1 MKYYPPLSQLISRE
15 AIPADVGIIPGATET
30 AEQALNQLLSGIGF
44 KDLIINLSTFGDVR
58 FYSLTIVGK
67 EIGFKL
73 PGTDVSFLFFPG
85 EAGSGEANIPIAFEW
100 RWGVRRYVHDFEAAV
115 FSRSPRAFFDIL
127 LKIANIS
134 EAEFIDGVITVF
146 IGDPDPYVKL
156 VQDVRAII
164 SEYSNGTATLE
175 DPSGEIL
182 AKASAILFKLD
193 AVIADLQDPTQIA
206 VPFDSEVDYIAD
218 RFEDIAH
225 TLDID
230 LDVCQLAFQTVTRNV
245 TDIDEKLEQL
255 LILFG
260 SWFSGFDWHDVEEVL
275 VPQFSLA
282 VTQLPVALEFPRKWL
297 VPLDTDGEPI
307 ANEAVK
313 SRLKFNAGAI
323 RYSTKTGLTF
333 EGESSFD
340 FTKSM
345 IGNTGLTLEFD
356 DAKVDFS
363 RTTNIAEADAAGYP
377 VDFVGVYVKYLE
389 IGLPKKWFKKH
400 QSSPNVPVTLGIVGR
415 ELLLG
420 TGGISGEIGLEVL
433 AAGKPKAT
441 KDKNTADAELEFV
454 LGKQPPAGS
463 SDPPKGFK
471 IGFSKFDMKFRQNVL
486 LESTI
491 KGSLTIPKFDSTKP
505 IGIELFIAKD
515 GDFKVTA
522 SVAGGHLF
530 EAGSIFAFN
539 AMSMSIEKDDNRVYA
554 EATGDLSFPKN
565 SLLKN
570 FIKEP
575 IHIEKLRIGSDG
587 SFEIDGGTIPLPE
600 SVVIPLGPAK
610 IAITAIHCG
619 SHEQEHGGVTRK
631 YRYWGFDGGIN
642 VNPGGIDAR
651 GDGIKYYYTVDNG
664 SDADHQHHH
673 FLRIEGIGIDLVIP
687 GTASK
692 DQAVLLLKGYLALKN
707 PVYKGSLSFSLPKV
721 KIAGGASMVYNTEVP
736 AWLVDVWLELPKP
749 IPLGATSLGIYG
761 FRGLF
766 GLRYVASKQ
775 AEDIKPPLE
784 VDASWGDYYR
794 AAPKGVSYQKFIS
807 PPATKAA
814 GNPFSVGA
822 GVSLATA
829 QDGGKAF
836 TSQLFL
842 LVSIPN
848 LILLEGR
855 ADILAKKRVG
865 LTDEDPPY
873 YAYLALSPESIEIG
887 AGVSYKLP
895 KETGETL
902 DLTAVFEAAFFFR
915 NRNAWYIHFGTKKK
929 PITARIISLFDG
941 YCYLMLS
948 ASGIE
953 AGAGVHF
960 DFNKRYGPV
969 AVSAHAYLDMWAYI
983 SFQGAQSG
991 GGIALGGY
999 VDVRV
1004 MGVGFHIE
1012 LAAGLTVEV
1021 PRPFRVA
1028 GYVEVCVSVDLKIK
1042 KFEKCVNLEF
1052 VWEKS
1057 KSLDTSPV
1065 WALTDSPIAPP
1076 AIGVHMAS
1084 GATYEVEFSTNP
1096 NSAAPPI
1103 IPLDTY
1109 IDVKFSKPVN
1119 PSKVPVV
1126 SARIGGFTNPPSD
1139 NTERLPPQYGS
1150 RIVTHSYALEDVKLE
1165 VWQPTMPNWIDY
1177 DPFVALAPGALV
1189 GSTAGANLAGQPIGS
1204 WQKQEPGYAQIRFLA
1219 LTPFNY
1225 MEPIGGY
1232 RPEEMGLTAQTIF
1245 CQGRERTERC
1255 LLWDEP
1261 AHYSA
1266 GSNYYG
1272 AGILYRIEGSDGA
1285 ALALTVPPL
1294 DPVSL
1299 GIKPG
1304 ARAVFLFT
1312 KRTVFCRLT
1321 LSTNAPEIT
1330 LRFQRRK
1337 PASFSEGLVP
1347 GEIIVPYAAA
1357 EFEDVAAPT
1366 VVPRSALAAPV
1377 IYDNPAVG
1385 IDRVILETPAPNA
1398 QAIADLEEKIALRGE
1413 DLLRAWYPKIRL
1425 LISQEI
1431 ARLKEELEAEHNRT
1445 CVVHEL
1451 SDPERLHLEIRT
1463 LSAERASLQ
1472 VEIQTKTLLYNTS
1485 CRPVPPFPPRPPGG
1499 RPPRPPFVPT
1509 TITPILPPASARPPL
1524 FAEEPLSPPT
1534 IPPTIS
1540 VVAPLAPVMSPEAC
1554 RQLAEEIAALQ
1565 KRLEEIEARI
1575 RRIREILATT
1585 RWRAP
1590 DFPVGWECGTFV
1602 HEICWLSEEDSQY
1615 NQTIPTIAAI
1625 EADFDS
1631 MRTAVES
1638 TIAPIWRPNQQY
1650 RITLTVSDTVTP
1662 SSNPL
1667 VAQKRPFYVHFQT
1680 KGPIGHYDV
1689 PPERPGL
1696 DEATQVPD
1704 DGGPEVLEDGRPEVP
1719 ERFLKFYIDMERSYP
1734 DPSGNLLY
1742 AKPLYYHDVALQLFL
1757 TKPYAYHFFADWP
1770 AYPPVS
1776 SGLGVAPYAIEI
1788 RIKDPAEAQPS
1799 SVTPDHTEA
1808 IVPSA
1813 LTGTQTWEVDPSPR
1827 QTEDLKIL
1835 NNFHEPELL
1844 GGASHATACLTTGG
1858 APIVPAAK
1866 VLITEIKNLEPNK
1879 LYTAVVLNKDLSVA
1893 REAEVHRYPFKTSQY
1908 GDFETHIGSYKLK
1921 DIAGN
1926 ERLAVFKVSH
1936 NLANGAGAPLIYDAA
1951 LKIIKRE
1958 PTTEAKAYPDFF
1970 DRLIHACLKLEPLPP
1985 AATLEFNFV
1994 ENALTAEVYGL
2005 LLRSREA
2012 LNDPRIPLTDLLAA
2026 VGMNVSGAARTD
2038 ARVLLSKDCCQAFVM
2053 VEGGVFPTTDISF
2066 QFSLLTWDK
2075 QAKKYVAKETIVTES
2090 FSSP

>member
-1 MKYYPPLSQLISRE
+1 MTNYPKLSSLISPSQMPDVLASVGESIDDLLGRIRYRDLAIEKSPSGETASYALTLITRE
-15 AIPADVGIIPGATET
+15 LKTDLFGSGLSLIFFPSEDVTSPASEFDVGFQYHWPILRYQ
-30 AEQALNQLLSGIGF
+30 QAFAPEN
-44 KDLIINLSTFGDVR
+44 
-58 FYSLTIVGK
+58 
-67 EIGFKL
+67 
-73 PGTDVSFLFFPG
+73 
-85 EAGSGEANIPIAFEW
+85 
-100 RWGVRRYVHDFEAAV
+100 
-115 FSRSPRAFFDIL
+115 FSRLPRAFLDLFLDLVDIDE
-127 LKIANIS
+127 K
-134 EAEFIDGVITVF
+134 EFIDGLINVI
-146 IGDPDPYVKL
+146 IDDPDPYQALIDAVKML
-156 VQDVRAII
+156 PSAQGTALATLSLNDVPAWRDSIGHIVDVIDEVGLDVFQVGFDAII
-164 SEYSNGTATLE
+164 
-175 DPSGEIL
+175 
-182 AKASAILFKLD
+182 
-193 AVIADLQDPTQIA
+193 Q
-206 VPFDSEVDYIAD
+206 
-218 RFEDIAH
+218 
-225 TLDID
+225 D
-230 LDVCQLAFQTVTRNV
+230 LDDLDRSIDRLVRLFQCWLGNITRS
-245 TDIDEKLEQL
+245 DIEDL
-255 LILFG
+255 LL
-260 SWFSGFDWHDVEEVL
+260 
-275 VPQFSLA
+275 PQFSLGLN
-282 VTQLPVALEFPRKWL
+282 QVAMAIEVPRTVL
-297 VPLDTDGEPI
+297 VPIDVNNEEI
-307 ANEAVK
+307 ADPAH
-313 SRLKFNAGAI
+313 SRLTFTAGGVT
-323 RYSTKTGLTF
+323 YDSSTGFVIDIDKDIAA
-333 EGESSFD
+333 SFSR
-340 FTKSM
+340 SM
-345 IGNTGLTLEFD
+345 IPGFGLTLEFD
-356 DAKVDFS
+356 DIKIDLS
-363 RTTNIAEADAAGYP
+363 RTTNIAEADAEGRPA
-377 VDFVGVYVKYLE
+377 DFMGISVGNAV
-389 IGLPKKWFKKH
+389 IGLPKKWFANY
-400 QSSPNVPVTLGIVGR
+400 QPSSGNPVTLGIVGR
-415 ELLLG
+415 DLLFG
-420 TGGISGEIGLEVL
+420 TGGFSGTVGLEVI
-433 AAGKPKAT
+433 AAGKPKPT
-441 KDKNTADAELEFV
+441 KEEPTGPDELEFV
-454 LGKQPPAGS
+454 LGKQPPPGS
-463 SDPPKGFK
+463 SGPPKGFK

-491 KGSLTIPKFDSTKP
+491 KGSLTIPKFDAEP
-505 IGIELFIAKD
+505 IGIELFIAQD

-530 EAGSIFAFN
+530 EAGTIFSFN
-539 AMSMSIEKDDNRVYA
+539 AMSLSVEKDDNRVYA
-554 EATGDLSFPKN
+554 EATGDLSFENNPLIGN
-565 SLLKN
+565 I
-570 FIKEP
+570 IKEP

-600 SVVIPLGPAK
+600 SVIIPLGPAK

-619 SHEQEHGGVTRK
+619 SHEQEHNNMTRK

-651 GDGIKYYYTVDNG
+651 GDGIKYYYTVDNDDEG
-664 SDADHQHHH
+664 RDPHH

-707 PVYKGSLSFSLPKV
+707 PVYKGSLSFALPKV

-784 VDASWGDYYR
+784 ADASWGDYYR
-794 AAPKGVSYQKFIS
+794 AAPKGVSYKKFIS
-807 PPATKAA
+807 PPETKAA

-855 ADILAKKRVG
+855 ADFLAKKRVG
-865 LTDEDPPY
+865 LTDDDPPY
-873 YAYLALSPESIEIG
+873 YAYLALSPESIELG
-887 AGVSYKLP
+887 AGVSYKIP

-902 DLTAVFEAAFFFR
+902 DLTAVFEAAFFFH

-999 VDVRV
+999 IDVRV

-1042 KFEKCVNLEF
+1042 KFEKCVDLEF

-1057 KSLDTSPV
+1057 KSVDTAPV

-1084 GATYEVEFSTNP
+1084 GATYAVEFSMNP
-1096 NSAAPPI
+1096 NSTNPPV

-1119 PSKVPVV
+1119 PSKVPAV

-1150 RIVTHSYALEDVKLE
+1150 RIVTHSYALEDVQLD
-1165 VWQPTMPNWIDY
+1165 VWSAASNWIRY
-1177 DPFVALAPGALV
+1177 DPFVALAPGALAS
-1189 GSTAGANLAGQPIGS
+1189 STVGANLSALPIGF
-1204 WQKQEPGYAQIRFLA
+1204 WQKQEPGYAQIRFLG

-1245 CQGRERTERC
+1245 CQGQERTERC
-1255 LLWDEP
+1255 LLWNEP
-1261 AHYSA
+1261 APYLA
-1266 GSNYYG
+1266 DSNYYG

-1299 GIKPG
+1299 AIKPG
-1304 ARAVFLFT
+1304 ARAVFLFP

-1321 LSTNAPEIT
+1321 LLTNAPEIT

-1337 PASFSEGLVP
+1337 PAPFSEGELP

-1357 EFEDVAAPT
+1357 EFEDVAAPMI
-1366 VVPRSALAAPV
+1366 VPRSALATPV
-1377 IYDNPAVG
+1377 IYNNPAEG

-1413 DLLRAWYPKIRL
+1413 DLVRAWPRIRWM
-1425 LISQEI
+1425 IGQEI
-1431 ARLKEELEAEHNRT
+1431 AKLKLELEAEHNKT

-1451 SDPERLHLEIRT
+1451 SEPEQLHLEIRT

-1472 VEIQTKTLLYNTS
+1472 VELQTKTSLYNTS

-1499 RPPRPPFVPT
+1499 RPPGPPFVPT
-1509 TITPILPPASARPPL
+1509 TITPILPPASARLPS
-1524 FAEEPLSPPT
+1524 FTEEPLSPPT
-1534 IPPTIS
+1534 IPPPIS
-1540 VVAPLAPVMSPEAC
+1540 VMAPLAPAMSPEAC

-1625 EADFDS
+1625 EADFDG

-1662 SSNPL
+1662 PSNPL
-1667 VAQKRPFYVHFQT
+1667 GAQTKPFYVHFQT
-1680 KGPIGHYDV
+1680 KGPIGHYEV
-1689 PPERPGL
+1689 PPERPDL
-1696 DEATQVPD
+1696 DNATQVPD
-1704 DGGPEVLEDGRPEVP
+1704 DGGPEVPEDGRPEVP

-1742 AKPLYYHDVALQLFL
+1742 AKPLYYHDVVLQLFL
-1757 TKPYAYHFFADWP
+1757 AKPYAYHFFADWP
-1770 AYPPVS
+1770 AYPPVTS
-1776 SGLGVAPYAIEI
+1776 ALGVAPYAIEI

-1808 IVPSA
+1808 IVGAA
-1813 LTGTQTWEVDPSPR
+1813 LTGTQTWEVDPWPR
-1827 QTEDLKIL
+1827 RTEDLKIL
-1835 NNFHEPELL
+1835 NNFHDPKLL

-1866 VLITEIKNLEPNK
+1866 VLTTKIENLEPNK
-1879 LYTAVVLNKDLSVA
+1879 LYTAVVLNKDLSA
-1893 REAEVHRYPFKTSQY
+1893 AKEAEVHRYPFKTSKY
-1908 GDFETHIGSYKLK
+1908 GGFETHIGSYKLK
-1921 DIAGN
+1921 DTAGN

-1936 NLANGAGAPLIYDAA
+1936 DLADATGAPAIYDAA

-1958 PTTEAKAYPDFF
+1958 PTTDAKAYPDFF

-1994 ENALTAEVYGL
+1994 ENALTAEIYGL
-2005 LLRSREA
+2005 WLRSPEA
-2012 LNDPRIPLTDLLAA
+2012 LNDPRIPLIDLLAA
-2026 VGMNVSGAARTD
+2026 VGMNASGAARTD
-2038 ARVLLSKDCCQAFVM
+2038 ALMLLSKDCCQAFVM
-2053 VEGGVFPTTDISF
+2053 IEGGAFPTTDISF